1 MNRRRAMTLLG
12 AAALAGTGFPGIAAA
27 DTFPD
32 RPIEIVVPFGP
43 GGGADQMA
51 RTLAKL
57 LEPDLGT
64 SLPVVNVPGGTGA
77 VGLSKVMAAPADGYT
92 LVVMTGEVVGLAA
105 HPKPKWSTKEIIPLA
120 ILMRQPSGLFVTEAS
135 RFKTWADLEA
145 EARAKPGAIKVAHNG
160 FGSPDDIVVNF
171 LAGKGIKMTTVPY
184 AKPGERY
191 SSLLGGHSDVLYEQA
206 GDLRTFIEGKQMR
219 PLIFFGDKGMP
230 QFPGI
235 PASNDLGLKVQ
246 LDQIR
251 MLGIR
256 ADTDPAKV
264 KRLADA
270 LAKAAKSPEFTAYID
285 NQWSEAGFFMSGDAA
300 VKFVQDQIDLMKRS
314 TQ

>member
-1 MNRRRAMTLLG
+1 
-12 AAALAGTGFPGIAAA
+12 
-27 DTFPD
+27 
-32 RPIEIVVPFGP
+32 
-43 GGGADQMA
+43 
-51 RTLAKL
+51 
-57 LEPDLGT
+57 
-64 SLPVVNVPGGTGA
+64 
-77 VGLSKVMAAPADGYT
+77 
-92 LVVMTGEVVGLAA
+92 
-105 HPKPKWSTKEIIPLA
+105 
-120 ILMRQPSGLFVTEAS
+120 MRQPSGLFVTEAS

-145 EARAKPGAIKVAHNG
+145 EARAKPGTIKVAHNG

>member
-1 MNRRRAMTLLG
+1 MNRRNAIAALF
-12 AAALAGTGFPGIAAA
+12 AAALAGAGASAPASAENYPA
-27 DTFPD
+27 

-51 RTLAKL
+51 RMLGKL
-57 LEPDLGT
+57 LEADLGT
-64 SLPVVNVPGGTGA
+64 SLPVINVPGGTGA
-77 VGLSKVMAAPADGYT
+77 VGLSKVMASPADGYQ

-105 HPKPKWSTKEIIPLA
+105 HPKPKWTTKDIIPLA

-135 RFKTWADLEA
+135 RFKSWADLAA
-145 EARAKPGAIKVAHNG
+145 EAKAKPGTIKVAHNG

-171 LAGKGIKMTTVPY
+171 LASKGIKLTTVPY

-235 PASNDLGLKVQ
+235 PASKDLGLDIQ

-251 MLGIR
+251 MIGIR

-264 KRLADA
+264 KKLAEA
-270 LAKAAKSPEFTAYID
+270 LQRAAKSPEFTAYLD
-285 NQWSEAGFFMSGDAA
+285 QQWSEAGFFMSGDTA

-314 TQ
+314 AQ